1 MLPACKACHASLLVN
16 IATSMT
22 FLATNN
28 DLDSFSFHFEKVIQ
42 KEVIHIQFSLFK
54 GLRTILTSS
63 TTF

>member
-1 MLPACKACHASLLVN
+1 M

-54 GLRTILTSS
+54 GLRTIFTSS